1 VGTRKQDTDPDG
13 QILPGV
19 RIEGDHGTG
28 TMEHDEM
35 ETASGVVNL
44 DIGVE
49 NAGLHPSPRGG
60 TVNIEGAR
68 RHSLDGRDRPHP
80 RLNVKE
86 MGEGTIDMRT
96 PSWLHK
102 DRGRM

>member
-1 VGTRKQDTDPDG
+1 
-13 QILPGV
+13 
-19 RIEGDHGTG
+19 
-28 TMEHDEM
+28 M

-80 RLNVKE
+80 RLNVK
-86 MGEGTIDMRT
+86 
-96 PSWLHK
+96 
-102 DRGRM
+102 